1 VAVTEELARRKSY
14 IFRIGCWA
22 WLLSLASSGGAQT
35 TQPILSIDPAVI
47 THCPAAGM
55 GQATILW
62 NYSGAGPVFVHVNSA
77 SGPAMTGPSNA
88 SGSATTGDWVTDGMV
103 FVLTDSS
110 GKQLASAT
118 AVVQCT
124 PFGEV
129 LPSALAT
136 APYFPLQVGDEWMY
150 LYNSRAGTGNYRLRR
165 ITEAQVIAGTVW
177 FVMEESASG
186 STTLSDTLYRIDSM
200 GRVYQMTP
208 QGEQLLWLDPTSH
221 PDPSA
226 VLTIQPGA
234 PSVQTPA
241 GQFMNTIN
249 YSSFSGLISENGTF
263 ARGVGLLNSSSQI
276 IAGSSGGF
284 HESYTLIYARIDG
297 NLVFG
302 SPGSAIELS
311 ADAGSF
317 DVTHQIA
324 PNCALP
330 CYFVACGLVPPPTDP
345 PGTYKPCFGARVYL
359 GQSSS
364 VAGTIDLDLLD
375 NTNNSLYHTTAT
387 SQPIV
392 EQSIPL
398 YSTPNHPFSTGTYQL
413 RAKTADGRTATVPI
427 TVQ

>member
-1 VAVTEELARRKSY
+1 VAGAEELARRKSD

-22 WLLSLASSGGAQT
+22 WFFALAASGQVLT
-35 TQPILSIDPAVI
+35 PPVITIDPALV
-47 THCPAAGM
+47 TECASAGL
-55 GQATILW
+55 GQVTVEW
-62 NYSGAGPVFVHVNSA
+62 NYPGSGPVVVHVNSA

-103 FVLTDSS
+103 FVLTD
-110 GKQLASAT
+110 ASENELDRAGAHVQCAAA
-118 AVVQCT
+118 AVVLA
-124 PFGEV
+124 P
-129 LPSALAT
+129 ALAA
-136 APYFPLQVGDEWMY
+136 APYFPLQVGDEWLY
-150 LYNSRAGTGNYRLRR
+150 LYNSRFGTGDYRLRR
-165 ITEAQVIAGTVW
+165 ITEAQIMGGTVW
-177 FVMEESASG
+177 FVMEESVSG

-200 GRVYQMTP
+200 GRVYQMTT
-208 QGEQLLWLDPTSH
+208 QGEELWLDPTSH

-263 ARGVGLLNSSSQI
+263 ARGIGLLNSSSQI

-284 HESYTLIYARIDG
+284 DQSYTLIYARIDG

-311 ADAGSF
+311 ADAASF
-317 DVTHQIA
+317 DVTHQLA

-330 CYFVACGLVPPPTDP
+330 CYFAACGLGGAQPDP

-359 GQSSS
+359 GQTSSAAAS
-364 VAGTIDLDLLD
+364 IDFDLLD
-375 NTNNSLYHTTAT
+375 KTSNSLYHTTAT
-387 SQPIV
+387 AQPIV
-392 EQSIPL
+392 EQQIQL
-398 YSTPNHPFSTGTYQL
+398 YSAPNQPFPTGTYQL

>member
-1 VAVTEELARRKSY
+1 MCLFALAQ
-14 IFRIGCWA
+14 
-22 WLLSLASSGGAQT
+22 SGRAQT
-35 TQPILSIDPAVI
+35 TQPTISIDPAVI

-62 NYSGAGPVFVHVNSA
+62 DYSGAGPVFVHVNSA
-77 SGPAMTGPSNA
+77 SGPAMTGPSASSGNA
-88 SGSATTGDWVTDGMV
+88 VTGDWVTNGMV

-118 AVVQCT
+118 AAVQCT

-136 APYFPLQVGDEWMY
+136 APYFPLQVGDEWLY
-150 LYNSRAGTGNYRLRR
+150 LYNSRLGTGDYRLRR
-165 ITEAQVIAGTVW
+165 ITEAQIMGGTVW
-177 FVMEESASG
+177 FVMEEDNSG
-186 STTLSDTLYRIDSM
+186 STTTLSDTLYRIDSM
-200 GRVYQMTP
+200 GRVYQMTT
-208 QGEQLLWLDPTSH
+208 QGEELWLDPTSH

-249 YSSFSGLISENGTF
+249 YSSSSGLILENGTF
-263 ARGVGLLNSSSQI
+263 ARGVGLLSSSSQI
-276 IAGSSGGF
+276 LAGSSGGF
-284 HESYTLIYARIDG
+284 DQSYTLIYARIDG

-311 ADAGSF
+311 TDAASF

-330 CYFVACGLVPPPTDP
+330 CYFAACGLGGPQPDP

-359 GQSSS
+359 GQTSSAAAS
-364 VAGTIDLDLLD
+364 IDFDLLD
-375 NTNNSLYHTTAT
+375 KTSNSLYHATAT
-387 SQPIV
+387 AEPIV
-392 EQSIPL
+392 EQQIPL
-398 YSTPNHPFSTGTYQL
+398 YSAPNQPFPTGTYQL

-427 TVQ
+427 QIE